1 MAKERTTL
9 QEYKKYKK
17 LDTTLRVSKYV
28 LPTIPVIVVGGVNW
42 QEWFVKQGTSL
53 PFGLA
58 TMLIAILSSLFAYSK
73 SKNEKEQK
81 VSPFFYIGAILA
93 MFGISFLLLSN
104 ILREMGLMFMFAV
117 LGIIG
122 GGVMDQVDTDFVK
135 ERKNEY
141 KELVDTNELD
151 SRIRKK
157 NEAKEQRKLKAEQ
170 ERKELE
176 ESSKNKQAVE

>member
-1 MAKERTTL
+1 MARERTTL

-58 TMLIAILSSLFAYSK
+58 TMLIAVLSALFAYSK

-151 SRIRKK
+151 SRVRKK
-157 NEAKEQRKLKAEQ
+157 NEAKQQRKLKAEQ

>member
-1 MAKERTTL
+1 MARERTTL

-42 QEWFVKQGTSL
+42 QEWFCKQGTSL

-135 ERKNEY
+135 
-141 KELVDTNELD
+141 
-151 SRIRKK
+151 
-157 NEAKEQRKLKAEQ
+157 
-170 ERKELE
+170 
-176 ESSKNKQAVE
+176 

>member
-1 MAKERTTL
+1 MARERTTL

-122 GGVMDQVDTDFVK
+122 GGLIDQIDTDIVK

-141 KELVDTNELD
+141 KELVDTNQLD
-151 SRIRKK
+151 NKTRKK
-157 NEAKEQRKLKAEQ
+157 ALAKEERRKKAEQ

>member
-1 MAKERTTL
+1 MSKERTTL

-28 LPTIPVIVVGGVNW
+28 LPTLPVVIAMGVNW
-42 QEWFVKQGTSL
+42 EEWFCKQGTSL

-58 TMLIAILSSLFAYSK
+58 TMLIAVLSALFAYSK

-81 VSPFFYIGAILA
+81 VSPFFYIGAILGI
-93 MFGISFLLLSN
+93 FGLSFLLLSN
-104 ILREMGLMFMFAV
+104 ILREMGLMFIFVV

-122 GGVMDQVDTDFVK
+122 GGFIDQIDTDIVK

-141 KELVDTNELD
+141 KELVDTNQLD
-151 SRIRKK
+151 NRTRKK
-157 NEAKEQRKLKAEQ
+157 ALAKEERRKKAEQ